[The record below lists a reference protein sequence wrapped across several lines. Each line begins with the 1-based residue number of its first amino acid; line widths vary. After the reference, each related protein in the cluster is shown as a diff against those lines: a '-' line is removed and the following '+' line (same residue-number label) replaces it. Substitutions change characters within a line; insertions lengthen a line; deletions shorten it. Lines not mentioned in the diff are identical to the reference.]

1 MASTRFL
8 YTIHLR
14 HNFQTSCCTCPPRAL
29 PVSLAIPKRGR
40 SCLTR
45 QFSMHN
51 AAPVTGGGSDEVEMS
66 RTGGLANANVSS
78 RVAEREHTTRL
89 WALLWRSIIL
99 SSLEKT
105 YLPYCRYIQS
115 LDLRDLV
122 NLFEEQKFRGKIER
136 FLSQAYSCLKALT
149 KKGILFGRSG
159 AIQK

>member
-1 MASTRFL
+1 
-8 YTIHLR
+8 
-14 HNFQTSCCTCPPRAL
+14 
-29 PVSLAIPKRGR
+29 
-40 SCLTR
+40 
-45 QFSMHN
+45 MHN

-78 RVAEREHTTRL
+78 RVAEKEQIIRL

-105 YLPYCRYIQS
+105 YLPYCRYIQT

-136 FLSQAYSCLKALT
+136 YSH
-149 KKGILFGRSG
+149 
-159 AIQK
+159 